1 LDTQPTSTEIVGYHP
16 AGARHYVTIGG
27 FFPPAR
33 SLFER
38 LQRAYYAFVGHV
50 PIYWAIEKETVAKIV
65 ARFNVDKARA
75 SGEEGT
81 DVLHMDTDALNKE
94 LTSTSCPG

>member
-1 LDTQPTSTEIVGYHP
+1 MDTQPTSTEIIGYHP

-33 SLFER
+33 SVFER
-38 LQRAYYAFVGHV
+38 FQRAFYAFVGHV
-50 PIYWAIEKETVAKIV
+50 PVYWAIEKETIAKIV

-75 SGEEGT
+75 S
-81 DVLHMDTDALNKE
+81 DDPSAQVLNLDTASLNAEIAKA
-94 LTSTSCPG
+94 S